1 MEIRVCGF
9 LLITSLV
16 FGLVPLQAAAQDSSE
31 GGLIEPEVERAEFF
45 DGSIG
50 SHDLILSAYSGLL
63 SVEDFDTN
71 SVSGIELSFQ
81 VTERFFVQYL
91 SGASSVGQTSFEV
104 LSGSA
109 PLLTNDERNV
119 EYYLVNVG
127 FNLFPG
133 ESFVTSG
140 TTLNTAFY
148 LTAGVGSTTFGG
160 DDRYTRSLALGNR
173 IKINDYLGTTIEMR
187 QLSMDVDLFG
197 AVKSTTNLEATVAL
211 SLFF

>member
-1 MEIRVCGF
+1 M
-9 LLITSLV
+9 
-16 FGLVPLQAAAQDSSE
+16 
-31 GGLIEPEVERAEFF
+31 
-45 DGSIG
+45 
-50 SHDLILSAYSGLL
+50 
-63 SVEDFDTN
+63 
-71 SVSGIELSFQ
+71 
-81 VTERFFVQYL
+81 
-91 SGASSVGQTSFEV
+91 

-148 LTAGVGSTTFGG
+148 VTAGVGSTTFGG
-160 DDRYTRSLALGNR
+160 DDRYTRAIAVGNR
-173 IKINDYLGTTIEMR
+173 IKFNDYLGTTIEMR